1 MLVTNISDVPSIP
14 SAAPSKAE
22 RTRLR
27 IFETA
32 LRLFE
37 AEGYDAVTTARIAE
51 AAEVSEMTFFRHFP
65 TKDALLLDDPYDPF
79 IQEGIAAQPRD
90 LAPLRRAAAGIRAT
104 WTEMPIEASEIVR
117 RRLRLAASPSLR
129 GAIAR
134 NSAETERV
142 VAAQLAADGASP
154 RDAAVAAAAVVAA
167 LMAGLLFWAAT
178 DEGSL
183 TAAIGSALD
192 VLVAP

>member
-1 MLVTNISDVPSIP
+1 VPTVSSP
-14 SAAPSKAE
+14 AALTKGE

-37 AEGYDAVTTARIAE
+37 ADGYDAVTTARIAE
-51 AAEVSEMTFFRHFP
+51 AAEVSEMTFFRHFA
-65 TKDALLLDDPYDPF
+65 TKDALLLDDPYDPL
-79 IQEGIAAQPRD
+79 IVAGIAAQPRD
-90 LAPLRRAAAGIRAT
+90 VPPLRRAAAGIRAT
-104 WTEMPIEASEIVR
+104 WTAMPIEASEVVR
-117 RRLRLAASPSLR
+117 RRLRLATSPSLR

-142 VAAQLAADGASP
+142 IVEQLVADGAPP

-183 TAAIGSALD
+183 SDAIGAALD